1 MDLLEAKEFGIPE
14 EKAKQI
20 SEQFKPMLDKMVQ
33 LEKEF
38 NEIETKVISPEV
50 CNEARELRLKLVKVR
65 TGTAAIHKK
74 QKSFY
79 LQAGRFVDGWKNAQ
93 LFAGQGLEEKL
104 DKIERYYQIK
114 EELYL
119 QKLSDE
125 RREELKPYV
134 EMPEMIPSNL
144 GNMNED
150 VYERYLSSI
159 KNDFELR
166 EKAKK
171 DVQEQHEEQQRKERE
186 RQVLKE
192 ERMTELRSKRLNGF
206 ASYEFLEEL
215 GGLSIEAYQDAMLAL
230 QERKDDREAVHVQ
243 KWHMYIIEI
252 GLAVKL
258 VKNMLNLQ

>member
-114 EELYL
+114 
-119 QKLSDE
+119 
-125 RREELKPYV
+125 RRT
-134 EMPEMIPSNL
+134 I
-144 GNMNED
+144 
-150 VYERYLSSI
+150 SS
-159 KNDFELR
+159 
-166 EKAKK
+166 KAK
-171 DVQEQHEEQQRKERE
+171 
-186 RQVLKE
+186 
-192 ERMTELRSKRLNGF
+192 
-206 ASYEFLEEL
+206 
-215 GGLSIEAYQDAMLAL
+215 
-230 QERKDDREAVHVQ
+230 
-243 KWHMYIIEI
+243 
-252 GLAVKL
+252 
-258 VKNMLNLQ
+258 